1 MSTNPQYMYFVS
13 VDHWQLII
21 TDAWQAEQGR
31 DLDDWFR
38 EDAACWGTQVVTQST
53 LGRRKPWR
61 WLLDWS
67 SSLDRSKA
75 FIHINGVFTVSET
88 ETNT

>member
-38 EDAACWGTQVVTQST
+38 
-53 LGRRKPWR
+53 
-61 WLLDWS
+61 
-67 SSLDRSKA
+67 
-75 FIHINGVFTVSET
+75 
-88 ETNT
+88 